1 MIRPLFLQILHNV
14 VMTYI
19 GSDIVKDILCAC
31 MHIDV
36 KLEGKKIKIKYS
48 LGTLHSVVSRPALT
62 RPSSTTDRHF
72 EVDKV
77 VGGRDVYFKFL
88 MQILSLKFTTSSD

>member
-1 MIRPLFLQILHNV
+1 
-14 VMTYI
+14 
-19 GSDIVKDILCAC
+19 
-31 MHIDV
+31 MHA
-36 KLEGKKIKIKYS
+36 YS
-48 LGTLHSVVSRPALT
+48 LGTLHSVVSRPALSRPALSRPALS